1 MLAPARKISSCMNSK
16 LNIENGFKLV
26 VPSPTM
32 MVRQK
37 IKEATQRGEA
47 LLLTGVTMGGGPCHW
62 AARDHAKAGY
72 PIFATPEAAKTFDD
86 NLENVAGQ
94 GIKVISEDEAIKMAD
109 SVTKVELRDF
119 DFEGIARSFG
129 EFGVP
134 LDSLDAVAV
143 AVFDHGAAPPDV
155 SDRQFRFDYLDEH
168 IKAKNHLSAFAFLA
182 DEIPPIMTRLQAV
195 VDSANG
201 FDAPLVVMDTAP
213 AAVLGATL
221 DPNVAA
227 RDRVMV
233 ANVGNFHT
241 LAFRLGPSGIE
252 GVFEHHT
259 GLLDLPKLE
268 GLLSSLADGS
278 LSHDDVFGDHGHGA
292 LIYEKEAL
300 SLNGRGFGVAV
311 TGPRRKMMVSSS
323 LKPYFVAPFGDMMI
337 TGCFGLLASVAN
349 ILPELAD
356 PILKSLSQTRDSG
369 IAPWDVI

>member
-1 MLAPARKISSCMNSK
+1 MNSK

-37 IKEATQRGEA
+37 IKDATQHGEA

-86 NLENVAGQ
+86 NLENVASQ
-94 GIKVISEDEAIKMAD
+94 GIQVISEDESIKMAN

-134 LDSLDAVAV
+134 LDNLDAVAV

-195 VDSANG
+195 ADSANG

-268 GLLSSLADGS
+268 GLLRSLADGS
-278 LSHDDVFGDHGHGA
+278 LLHEDVFGDHGHGA
-292 LIYEKEAL
+292 LIYEKAAL

-311 TGPRRKMMVSSS
+311 TGPRRKMMMSSS

-356 PILKSLSQTRDSG
+356 PIQKSLSQTRDSG